1 MVREPHPTTDER
13 EPFFAILAP
22 FRSYSSSLAV
32 SPIFAC
38 GEVNAVLFAKQPML
52 AFPEARTVAILG
64 DTHGLLR
71 PELTKHLS
79 GIDLILHS
87 GDVGQITVL
96 HRLKQYAPVV
106 AVRGNVD
113 DHLDGLP
120 ETELITIGGRLVYVL
135 HVLANLDLDP
145 AVAGFAM
152 VVSGHSHQPLIR
164 TTKGV
169 LYVNPGSV
177 GPRRFK
183 LPICFV
189 RAEFNDAGIKTR
201 LIELVV

>member
-1 MVREPHPTTDER
+1 
-13 EPFFAILAP
+13 
-22 FRSYSSSLAV
+22 
-32 SPIFAC
+32 
-38 GEVNAVLFAKQPML
+38 ML
-52 AFPEARTVAILG
+52 AYPEARTVAILG

-71 PELTKHLS
+71 SQLTEHLS

-96 HRLKQYAPVV
+96 HRLKQYAPVI

-113 DHLDGLP
+113 DHIDGLP
-120 ETELITIGGRLVYVL
+120 ETELISIRGKLVYIL

-145 AVAGFAM
+145 TVAGFAM

-169 LYVNPGSV
+169 VYVNPGSV

-183 LPICFV
+183 LPVCFV
-189 RAEFNDAGIKTR
+189 RAEFGEAGIETR
-201 LIELVV
+201 LIQLAL

>member
-1 MVREPHPTTDER
+1 MADRELIP
-13 EPFFAILAP
+13 
-22 FRSYSSSLAV
+22 AV
-32 SPIFAC
+32 SPVFAC
-38 GEVNAVLFAKQPML
+38 GEINAVLSAKQPML

-87 GDVGQITVL
+87 GDVGQITIL

-120 ETELITIGGRLVYVL
+120 ETELISIGGRLVYVL

-189 RAEFNDAGIKTR
+189 RAEFSDNGIETR
-201 LIELVV
+201 LIQLVA

>member
-1 MVREPHPTTDER
+1 LFGSLAPPQEPLRELALPKTDEQ
-13 EPFFAILAP
+13 ELIPTV
-22 FRSYSSSLAV
+22 SSQRFLRRV
-32 SPIFAC
+32 ERHVIWN
-38 GEVNAVLFAKQPML
+38 EPML

-64 DTHGLLR
+64 DTHGLFR
-71 PELTKHLS
+71 PELAEHLS
-79 GIDLILHS
+79 GIDLIVHS
-87 GDVGQITVL
+87 GDVGQVAVL
-96 HRLKQYAPVV
+96 HRLKQYAPVI

-113 DHLDGLP
+113 DHIDGLP
-120 ETELITIGGRLVYVL
+120 ETELISIRGRLIYIL

-145 AVAGFAM
+145 AVAGLAM

-183 LPICFV
+183 LPVCFV
-189 RAEFNDAGIKTR
+189 CAEFGERDIETR
-201 LIELVV
+201 LIQLAA

>member
-1 MVREPHPTTDER
+1 MSGNLFFCDLCAFSRLLLIPGGLTDFCLQR
-13 EPFFAILAP
+13 GQ
-22 FRSYSSSLAV
+22 RRV
-32 SPIFAC
+32 SC
-38 GEVNAVLFAKQPML
+38 KQPML

-120 ETELITIGGRLVYVL
+120 ETELISIGGRLVYVL
-135 HVLANLDLDP
+135 HVLSNLDLDP

-152 VVSGHSHQPLIR
+152 IVSGHSHQPLIR

-189 RAEFNDAGIKTR
+189 RAEFSDTGIKTR
-201 LIELVV
+201 LIELVA

>member
-1 MVREPHPTTDER
+1 
-13 EPFFAILAP
+13 
-22 FRSYSSSLAV
+22 
-32 SPIFAC
+32 
-38 GEVNAVLFAKQPML
+38 ML

-120 ETELITIGGRLVYVL
+120 ETELISIGGRLVYVL

-145 AVAGFAM
+145 AVAGFA
-152 VVSGHSHQPLIR
+152 VIVSGHSHQPLIR
-164 TTKGV
+164 TKKGV

-189 RAEFNDAGIKTR
+189 RAEFSGAGIQTR
-201 LIELVV
+201 LIELIA

>member
-1 MVREPHPTTDER
+1 MSGNLFLRFLR
-13 EPFFAILAP
+13 
-22 FRSYSSSLAV
+22 
-32 SPIFAC
+32 
-38 GEVNAVLFAKQPML
+38 LFAAIPRPHGLTDFCLRRGQRRVICKQPML

-120 ETELITIGGRLVYVL
+120 ETELISIGGRLVYVL

-145 AVAGFAM
+145 AVSGFAM
-152 VVSGHSHQPLIR
+152 IVSGHSHQPLIR

-189 RAEFNDAGIKTR
+189 RAEFSDTGIKTR
-201 LIELVV
+201 LIELVA